1 MFEQRA
7 QGVVHPAARAGQRA
21 PQADDPKGDQT
32 SNSRQKAGVRG
43 GRRGRQWRRP
53 RRERHG
59 QAHEGPHSPACALLF
74 AHLFTHT
81 PTRSLKHRH
90 TLPLI
95 SLSPTH
101 TRCILGIHDGQG
113 EGGGRVR
120 LHNTE
125 VEHARGLVAH
135 MKDEY
140 KEAKEDKRPRPIG
153 SQRKMLTAPSLSE
166 ARRPSPWQ
174 PRSVPPQ
181 RRLRSQRWRAK
192 GSRGVLGF

>member
-1 MFEQRA
+1 MPDGWLPPLMPVLLAHGCLSKEPKASFTPQPVLDNEPPKAMTQKEIK
-7 QGVVHPAARAGQRA
+7 
-21 PQADDPKGDQT
+21 QADKEIRDKK
-32 SNSRQKAGVRG
+32 RK
-43 GRRGRQWRRP
+43 
-53 RRERHG
+53 
-59 QAHEGPHSPACALLF
+59 
-74 AHLFTHT
+74 
-81 PTRSLKHRH
+81 
-90 TLPLI
+90 
-95 SLSPTH
+95 
-101 TRCILGIHDGQG
+101 LGEVG
-113 EGGGRVR
+113 EGGSGGGRDESDMAKRTNALEGFTMAKEKEVAASVYANE
-120 LHNTE
+120 LMKHNIE